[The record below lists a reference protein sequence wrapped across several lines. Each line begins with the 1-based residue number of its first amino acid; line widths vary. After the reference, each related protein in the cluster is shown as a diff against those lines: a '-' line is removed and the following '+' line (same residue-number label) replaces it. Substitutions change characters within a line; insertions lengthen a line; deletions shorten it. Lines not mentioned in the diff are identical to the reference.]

1 MKMDT
6 ALEIVLDLAF
16 ANVADDVDHP
26 EEHVEQ
32 MKALEV
38 VQLARPFLATA
49 LKMAWQ
55 GAEPKPVRDRRR
67 ALDLGG
73 RNEHAG
79 P

>member
-1 MKMDT
+1 METDE
-6 ALEIVLDLAF
+6 ALDIVMNHALCR
-16 ANVADDVDHP
+16 NIPGP
-26 EEHVEQ
+26 EEAERLTE
-32 MKALEV
+32 ALDI
-38 VQLARPFLATA
+38 LHFARPFLATA
-49 LKMAWQ
+49 LKLAWQ